1 MLGGVDRIEE
11 LGTAPGGRRHLLDDG
26 TLWPRRGAR
35 KRRRTGIESV
45 SEMVVKASILN
56 IRIAEVVSNAGA
68 PPLAA
73 SP

>member
-1 MLGGVDRIEE
+1 M
-11 LGTAPGGRRHLLDDG
+11 
-26 TLWPRRGAR
+26 
-35 KRRRTGIESV
+35 ESA